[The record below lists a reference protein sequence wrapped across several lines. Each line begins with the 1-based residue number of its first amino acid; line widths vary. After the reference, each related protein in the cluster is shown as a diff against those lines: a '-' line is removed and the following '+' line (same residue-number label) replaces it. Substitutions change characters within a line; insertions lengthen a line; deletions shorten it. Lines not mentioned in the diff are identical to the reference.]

1 MVKRIKFLVEK
12 RLTSMM
18 VLFDFLS
25 RRIAPL
31 RQHARVAWLYTGEDD
46 ASRLERDR
54 GTDLDLKVP
63 PSPPSC
69 MPIFLDQ
76 TTRSKLLKDQVYVFE
91 EQVRKFW

>member
-63 PSPPSC
+63 PSPRHLACQFSWTRRRGRSC
-69 MPIFLDQ
+69 
-76 TTRSKLLKDQVYVFE
+76 
-91 EQVRKFW
+91 

>member
-63 PSPPSC
+63 PSPP
-69 MPIFLDQ
+69 PAILHANFLGPDDEVEAAEG
-76 TTRSKLLKDQVYVFE
+76 SSLCI
-91 EQVRKFW
+91 